1 MILDNPLA
9 LFVSAGTVVLL
20 GGVTVVAFQSRD
32 RPSGPSFTGILLSL
46 TIWALF
52 IFCQELST
60 RWLWDSLD
68 TAFGLGQVVI
78 AVLVPG
84 IWTIYV
90 LVYTGSARGL
100 TVRRILLLA
109 GLVVPVFGAYLF
121 VLTRPPESTAEA
133 AIASVAGLELTTIG
147 ILVVY
152 STYRLLAHGWN
163 HPRISRVQIG
173 LVWVAVGA
181 PFFAVT
187 VDDTGTGVS
196 SVTVGLLVSGV
207 LLAVAVDRYPVMT
220 TFPESDYVARTRVV
234 EALQEVVFVLDWD
247 DYVID
252 VNATATELFD
262 RPVPS
267 MIGESVYTVI
277 EELEQTDLSPGATG
291 TVTVRTVDGRR
302 QFRFSVSVVEEAD
315 ATSNADTKPVARTVL
330 LRDVTDQQTRE
341 QRLAVLNRVLR
352 HTVRNKLDV
361 ILAHADVIDDDEH
374 RQTIRETAGELS
386 ALSQKARTA
395 EEIMT
400 QSTASAEPVDLVAV
414 GSDIVERYR
423 SEFPTSEI
431 SLDSPDELVI
441 NSHRTVVTQI
451 LDELVDNAITHTDE
465 SVPQVDVT
473 VRDRSGDAVELLVS
487 DNGPGIPERER
498 KILAQGIETQR
509 EHRLGIG
516 LWFVNWAVLRLGGEL
531 EFRENDPTG
540 TVVTVR
546 LYDQS

>member
-1 MILDNPLA
+1 MVIDSPLA
-9 LFVSAGTVVLL
+9 LLATAGTVVLL
-20 GGVTVVAFQSRD
+20 GGVTVVAYQSQE
-32 RPSGPSFTGILLSL
+32 RPSAPSFTGILLSL

-52 IFCQELST
+52 IFCQELSD

-68 TAFGLGQVVI
+68 IVFGIGQVVI

-84 IWTIYV
+84 IWMIYV
-90 LVYTGSARGL
+90 LVYTGSGRGL
-100 TVRRILLLA
+100 SVRRLLLLA
-109 GLVVPVFGAYLF
+109 SLVLPVFGGYLF
-121 VLTRPPESTAEA
+121 VLTRPSESTAEA
-133 AIASVAGLELTTIG
+133 AIASVAGFELTTIG

-152 STYRLLAHGWN
+152 STYRLLSHGWN
-163 HPRISRVQIG
+163 HPRISRAQIG

-181 PFFAVT
+181 PFLAVT

-196 SVTVGLLVSGV
+196 SVTVGLLVSGL

-247 DYVID
+247 DHVVD
-252 VNATATELFD
+252 VNATATQLFD
-262 RPVPS
+262 RPASS

-291 TVTVRTVDGRR
+291 IVTSQTVDGRR
-302 QFRFSVSVVEEAD
+302 QFRFSVSVVED
-315 ATSNADTKPVARTVL
+315 SGATSNDETKPVARTVL

-352 HTVRNKLDV
+352 HNVRNKLDV

-374 RQTIRETAGELS
+374 RQTIRETANELS

-400 QSTASAEPVDLVAV
+400 RSTASPESVDLTEV
-414 GSDIVERYR
+414 GSDIVETYR

-431 SLDSPDELVI
+431 SLDSPDGLVI
-441 NSHRTVVTQI
+441 HSHRTVVTQI
-451 LDELVDNAITHTDE
+451 LAELVDNAITHSDE

-473 VRDRSGDAVELLVS
+473 VRNRNGDAVELLVA
-487 DNGPGIPERER
+487 DNGPGIPEREL
-498 KILAQGIETQR
+498 KILADGTETQR

-516 LWFVNWAVLRLGGEL
+516 LWFVNWAVLRLGGDL
-531 EFRENDPTG
+531 EFREFDSGG
-540 TVVTVR
+540 TLVAVR